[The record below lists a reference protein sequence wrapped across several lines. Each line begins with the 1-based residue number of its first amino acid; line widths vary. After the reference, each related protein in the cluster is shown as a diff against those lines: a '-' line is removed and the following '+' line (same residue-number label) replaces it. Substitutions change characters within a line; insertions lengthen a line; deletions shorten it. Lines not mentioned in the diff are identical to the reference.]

1 MIKVTMTDS
10 IPISRKAKLAWQQLQ
25 SNSVSLHGEDYIAL
39 TNDDNKLKAWKKKGG
54 KKWLW
59 VHRDFKKS

>member
-1 MIKVTMTDS
+1 MIKVLTNK
-10 IPISRKAKLAWQQLQ
+10 IKELQ
-25 SNSVSLHGEDYIAL
+25 SNSVSLHGADYIAL
-39 TNDDNKLKAWKKKGG
+39 TNDDYKLKAWKKKGG

>member
-1 MIKVTMTDS
+1 MIKVLTNK
-10 IPISRKAKLAWQQLQ
+10 IKELQ
-25 SNSVSLHGEDYIAL
+25 SNSVSLHGADYIAL
-39 TNDDNKLKAWKKKGG
+39 TNDDYKLKALKKKGG